1 MKDEICVISA
11 GTGKG
16 GHERNREEKQQ
27 VTEDEISK
35 KIRERRIKAVNI

>member
-1 MKDEICVISA
+1 VIAA

-27 VTEDEISK
+27 VTEDELLK
-35 KIRERRIKAVNI
+35 KITERRIEAVNI

>member
-1 MKDEICVISA
+1 VITA

-27 VTEDEISK
+27 VTEDGLLK
-35 KIRERRIKAVNI
+35 KVTERRIKAVYI